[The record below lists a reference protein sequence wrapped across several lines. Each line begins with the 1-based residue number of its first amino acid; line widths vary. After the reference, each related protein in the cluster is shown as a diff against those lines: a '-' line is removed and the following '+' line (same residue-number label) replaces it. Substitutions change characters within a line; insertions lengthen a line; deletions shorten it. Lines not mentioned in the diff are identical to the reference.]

1 MAQSQFP
8 FHGIFSSLGQ
18 NDGEERLLNEPFGA
32 DEPEEP
38 VQQPKMRK
46 PQKTPAP
53 QHAQQPQQQQRKGS
67 GQVAV
72 DIYEQ
77 DGYYIIKAPIAGVRM
92 ADIDIEVTD
101 NVLIIRGERRQPDDV
116 DPSQYLVQEC
126 FWGAFE
132 RRVTLPGPIDQRR
145 VKATFNKESIL
156 KILVP
161 REREEKIKIV
171 RVGDA

>member
-1 MAQSQFP
+1 MGRQNS
-8 FHGIFSSLGQ
+8 FHGIFSSISAQ
-18 NDGEERLLNEPFGA
+18 AKAAQTAAREEELVFETESA
-32 DEPEEP
+32 P
-38 VQQPKMRK
+38 V
-46 PQKTPAP
+46 PATS
-53 QHAQQPQQQQRKGS
+53 ARATV

-72 DIYEQ
+72 DIHEQ

-92 ADIDIEVTD
+92 SDIDIEITD
-101 NVLIIRGERRQPDDV
+101 NVLVIRGERRQPDDV
-116 DPSQYLVQEC
+116 EPGQYLVQEC

-132 RRVTLPGPIDQRR
+132 RRVTLPGPVDPRR

-161 REREEKIKIV
+161 REREEKIKII

>member
-1 MAQSQFP
+1 MGRQSFP
-8 FHGIFSSLGQ
+8 FHGIFSSIPATQGRTQ
-18 NDGEERLLNEPFGA
+18 PVP
-32 DEPEEP
+32 EPELVFEP
-38 VQQPKMRK
+38 ESAPEPK
-46 PQKTPAP
+46 A
-53 QHAQQPQQQQRKGS
+53 AV

-72 DIYEQ
+72 DIHEQ

-92 ADIDIEVTD
+92 ADIDIEVNE
-101 NVLIIRGERRQPDDV
+101 NVLIIRGERRQPDDAPA
-116 DPSQYLVQEC
+116 DQYLVQEC
-126 FWGAFE
+126 FWGPFE

-161 REREEKIKIV
+161 REREEQRIKIV

>member
-1 MAQSQFP
+1 MGRQSFP
-8 FHGIFSSLGQ
+8 FHGIFSSVPAQGRTAVRR
-18 NDGEERLLNEPFGA
+18 DVTEEELVFETAENAALP
-32 DEPEEP
+32 
-38 VQQPKMRK
+38 
-46 PQKTPAP
+46 TPPARP
-53 QHAQQPQQQQRKGS
+53 TV

-72 DIYEQ
+72 DIHEQ
-77 DGYYIIKAPIAGVRM
+77 EGYYIIKAPIAGVRM
-92 ADIDIEVTD
+92 ADIDIEVTE

-116 DPSQYLVQEC
+116 PADQYLVQEC
-126 FWGAFE
+126 FWGPFE

>member
-1 MAQSQFP
+1 MGQQSS
-8 FHGIFSSLGQ
+8 FHGIFSSISAQ
-18 NDGEERLLNEPFGA
+18 AKAAKTAAREEELVFETEPA
-32 DEPEEP
+32 AI
-38 VQQPKMRK
+38 
-46 PQKTPAP
+46 TSPAR
-53 QHAQQPQQQQRKGS
+53 QTV

-72 DIYEQ
+72 DIHEQ